1 MTWIW
6 KFPYCRRV
14 CVPTF
19 VCSITL
25 WGLSLGAQIKVIF
38 KYLYFYTADTF
49 DQQLGWIWPS
59 NLLSN
64 EKEHTG
70 AALANFTHSSNM

>member
-1 MTWIW
+1 MTAELM
-6 KFPYCRRV
+6 KYGSGSFHAVDEQTC
-14 CVPTF
+14 

-25 WGLSLGAQIKVIF
+25 WGLSLSAQIKVIF

-49 DQQLGWIWPS
+49 DQQLYSIWLR

-64 EKEHTG
+64 
-70 AALANFTHSSNM
+70 